1 MKFKKLFLLTGIMSM
16 MLFSTAAFGYTYNVT
31 QERRNSSYVVTK
43 NGDVSSFMAMG
54 TTGSGAYCKTSMN
67 NTYGKKVQLTAKVR
81 KVDCDGKIVAHKDI
95 VDTVEKAQSVVT
107 NNLSRSSG
115 STNYNYVHIGEAY
128 TSTTA
133 AYDTKADAYIY
144 VAKQIP

>member
-1 MKFKKLFLLTGIMSM
+1 M

-54 TTGSGAYCKTSMN
+54 TTGSGAHCRTSMN
-67 NTYGKKVQLTAKVR
+67 NSSNVRVKLIARVQKLNEY
-81 KVDCDGKIVAHKDI
+81 DNIVA
-95 VDTVEKAQSVVT
+95 
-107 NNLSRSSG
+107 RSSAEEVTEPAEG
-115 STNYNYVHIGEAY
+115 ITTGNLARAYSSVKYNYRHLGEAY
-128 TSTTA
+128 TYNTNS
-133 AYDTKADAYIY
+133 YNTKADAYVY